1 MASTLTA
8 VTATI
13 TTTISY
19 TLGNSQ
25 YTTTFTETV
34 AANKDPIKQ
43 VIPVTTTTITIL
55 QVDASL
61 GPGNLLSLKK
71 IVFKNHDAA
80 NVITLGFLTTGGD
93 TFYVVLK
100 PGDVF
105 HFGDIRTDANVT
117 GAAAAAL
124 AAFTSIDTITARA
137 DTAECDLEIMAWA

>member
-13 TTTISY
+13 TTTVSY
-19 TLGNSQ
+19 TLGGNP
-25 YTTTFTETV
+25 YTKTFTETV
-34 AANKDPIKQ
+34 AANKDPITQ
-43 VIPVTTTTITIL
+43 VVPVTTTAINIL

-61 GPGNLLSLKK
+61 GPGNLLSMRKA
-71 IVFKNHDAA
+71 IFKNWDDT

-93 TFYVVLK
+93 TLYVVLK

-105 HFGDIRTDANVT
+105 HFGDIRTDVNTT

-124 AAFTSIDTITARA
+124 AAFTNFDTVVARA
-137 DTAECDLEIMAWA
+137 DTAACDLEFIAWA